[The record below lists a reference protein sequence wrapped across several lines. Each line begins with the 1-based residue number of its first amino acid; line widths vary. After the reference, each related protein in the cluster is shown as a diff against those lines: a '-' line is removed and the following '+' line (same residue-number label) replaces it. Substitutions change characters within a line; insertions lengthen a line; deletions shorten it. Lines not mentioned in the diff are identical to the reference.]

1 MIRLLV
7 SVRDASEALVAARGG
22 ADVIDAK
29 EPSRG
34 ALGDLPVAD
43 VRAIVERLRDAGAQQ
58 PVSATI
64 GDVPMHALAEMIDRV
79 HAVGA
84 CGVDYVKVGIEAC
97 AASFDVLDALARCG
111 APVVPVF
118 IADRGLEPELTAH
131 ALALEFAGVMV
142 DTADKRAGSLFDAVT
157 RVALARFVAQARAA
171 RAMVGLAG
179 ALRVA
184 HAQALAELAP
194 DFAGFRSAVCV
205 GDRSASLDVALLLEL
220 GAALRA
226 ASPKRSQAAPLGLVS
241 PSSNT
246 RMRASSA
253 R

>member
-7 SVRDASEALVAARGG
+7 SVRSADEALVAARGG
-22 ADVIDAK
+22 ADFIDAK

-34 ALGDLPVAD
+34 ALGDLPIAD
-43 VRAIVERLRDAGAQQ
+43 VRAIVEHLRDAGLQQ

-64 GDVPMHALAEMIDRV
+64 GDLPMHALDEMVDRV
-79 HAVGA
+79 HAVAA
-84 CGVDYVKVGIEAC
+84 CGVDYVKVGIESSP
-97 AASFDVLDALARCG
+97 ASFAVLDALARCA
-111 APVVPVF
+111 APVIPVF

-131 ALALEFAGVMV
+131 ALTLEFAGVMV
-142 DTADKRAGSLFDAVT
+142 DTADKRVGSLFDAVT

-171 RAMVGLAG
+171 GAMAGLAG
-179 ALRVA
+179 ALRLA

-194 DFAGFRSAVCV
+194 DFAGFRSAVCA
-205 GDRSASLDVALLLEL
+205 GDRSGALDATRLHEL
-220 GAALRA
+220 SAALRA
-226 ASPKRSQAAPLGLVS
+226 AGRKDAQAPLSRVS